1 MPCYIFA
8 PNKRPICPQAA
19 AKELFDMEDDA
30 VEKADALLAYKR
42 ALKEFRDYSLA
53 VPQPASANAS
63 AVVGDWD

>member
-1 MPCYIFA
+1 MADLSAGDC
-8 PNKRPICPQAA
+8 
-19 AKELFDMEDDA
+19 EDMEDDA